1 MCCSCVHWM
10 DGWVTGLA
18 ATTDD
23 GGEQW
28 PDVDVGFM
36 LARTLHTASCSM
48 YVDRGKGQVAQ
59 RSAVVAVALWRLF
72 VVGVPEAVWE
82 RFVLH
87 RVVVVVRWRTWL
99 CSRWR
104 RENVGLLRGD
114 CALWNRG
121 YDSVCAPPCGVHW
134 MDGWVTGSAATADE
148 RRRTMAGCG
157 RGVHACVDAAHGTS
171 GCT

>member
-1 MCCSCVHWM
+1 M
-10 DGWVTGLA
+10 A
-18 ATTDD
+18 ATCD
-23 GGEQW
+23 GGGQQW

-36 LARTLHTASCSM
+36 LARTLHTASCSA

-87 RVVVVVRWRTWL
+87 RVVVVVRWRTWV

-104 RENVGLLRGD
+104 VRTWGCCKLTTRCGMEGMILCVLLLVA
-114 CALWNRG
+114 CTVVL
-121 YDSVCAPPCGVHW
+121 CVHW
-134 MDGWVTGSAATADE
+134 MDGG
-148 RRRTMAGCG
+148 MACG
-157 RGVHACVDAAHGTS
+157 FLG
-171 GCT
+171 